1 MKANNIYLATSPT
14 EAKNFNTEQLRN
26 RFLIETIF
34 ISDQITSYYTTY
46 DRYLVGGAKPEAKS
60 LSLKSI
66 NELRADYFLE
76 RRELGIINVG
86 ETGIVTVDGIAYT
99 LENHEALYVGRGTK
113 NVVFESTSGKS
124 PLFYFNSTPAHKSYS
139 TEKISSERA
148 QYVELGDDKNANKR
162 RIKKLIVQEII
173 PTCQLQMGLTMLY
186 EGNVW
191 NTMPAHTHLRRMEVY
206 FYFDIDVNNS
216 ISHFMGEHQETRHI
230 FMQNQQAVIS
240 PPWSIHSGCGTS
252 NYSFIW
258 GMAGENLDY
267 GDMDGVDI
275 NELR

>member
-1 MKANNIYLATSPT
+1 MENNKPYLSISPT
-14 EAKNFNTEQLRN
+14 EAKTFQTKALTENFLLKTL
-26 RFLIETIF
+26 F
-34 ISDQITSYYTTY
+34 IPNQITTYYTTY
-46 DRYLVGGAKPEAKS
+46 DRFLVGGAAPVNESLVLKP
-60 LSLKSI
+60 I
-66 NELRADYFLE
+66 DELRADFFLE

-86 ETGIVTVDGIAYT
+86 DPGMVTVDGVAYE
-99 LENHEALYVGRGTK
+99 LEHEEALYVGRGAK
-113 NVVFESTSGKS
+113 EVVFSNKNGST
-124 PLFYFNSTPAHKSYS
+124 PLFYFNSTPAHAAYP

-206 FYFDIDVNNS
+206 FYYNLQGDNAV
-216 ISHFMGEHQETRHI
+216 SHFMGEPQETRHI
-230 FMQNQQAVIS
+230 WMHNHQAVIS

-252 NYSFIW
+252 NYTFIW

-267 GDMDGVDI
+267 GDMDGVKVK
-275 NELR
+275 ELK

>member
-1 MKANNIYLATSPT
+1 MQANNIYLATSPT

-34 ISDQITSYYTTY
+34 ISDEITSYYTTY

-76 RRELGIINVG
+76 RRELGIVNVG
-86 ETGIVTVDGIAYT
+86 ETGVVTVDGIAYT

-206 FYFDIDVNNS
+206 FYFDIDANNS

-252 NYSFIW
+252 NYNFIW

>member
-1 MKANNIYLATSPT
+1 MQANNIYLATSPT

-60 LSLKSI
+60 LSLKLI

-76 RRELGIINVG
+76 RRELGIVNVG
-86 ETGIVTVDGIAYT
+86 ETGVVTVDGIAYT

-191 NTMPAHTHLRRMEVY
+191 NTMPVHTHLRRMEVY
-206 FYFDIDVNNS
+206 FYFDIDANNS

>member
-76 RRELGIINVG
+76 RRELGIVNVG
-86 ETGIVTVDGIAYT
+86 ETGVVTVDGIAYT

>member
-1 MKANNIYLATSPT
+1 MENTKPYLSISPT
-14 EAKNFNTEQLRN
+14 EAKTFQTKALTES
-26 RFLIETIF
+26 FLLKTIF
-34 ISDQITSYYTTY
+34 IPNQITTYYTTY
-46 DRYLVGGAKPEAKS
+46 DRFLVGGAAPVNESLVLKP
-60 LSLKSI
+60 I
-66 NELRADYFLE
+66 DELRADFFLE

-86 ETGIVTVDGIAYT
+86 DLGVVTVDGVAYE
-99 LENHEALYVGRGTK
+99 LEHEEALYVGRGAK
-113 NVVFESTSGKS
+113 EVVFSNKNGST
-124 PLFYFNSTPAHKSYS
+124 PLFYFNSTPAHAAYP

-173 PTCQLQMGLTMLY
+173 STCQLQMGLTMLY

-206 FYFDIDVNNS
+206 FYYNLQGDNAV
-216 ISHFMGEHQETRHI
+216 SHFMGEPQETRHI
-230 FMQNQQAVIS
+230 WMHNHQAVIS

-252 NYSFIW
+252 NYTFIW

-267 GDMDGVDI
+267 GDMDGVKVK
-275 NELR
+275 ELK